1 MDVHRL
7 ELLRELAERG
17 SITAVAQATHRTASA
32 VSQQLK
38 VLEAEAG
45 QTLTEPS
52 GRGIVLT
59 DAGRALARSAADVAI
74 ALARAQALWDQYVD
88 SAAGEVSLAL
98 FPTAGQMLLSATL
111 DAVAEVDGLTLTAA
125 GIDPAVDGFAD
136 AAFDFDIV
144 IAHSQRGAASWA
156 NRDLVVEP
164 LLTEPLEIALPL
176 GHRLAGRHW
185 VSARDLADETW
196 IGVPEGAPFDW
207 IINDVAA
214 LTGHPARVDQRFADT
229 RIVES
234 LVAGGHGIA
243 VLPRYT
249 SLRPDSGIVLK
260 PLQGVATTRH
270 IMALMRPDRAERL
283 SVQTVVRALRE
294 AGHAVE
300 ERFIRAG

>member
-17 SITAVAQATHRTASA
+17 SVTAVARATHRTASA

-45 QTLTEPS
+45 QTLIEPA

-59 DAGRALARSAADVAI
+59 DAGRALARSAADVAV
-74 ALARAQALWDQYVD
+74 ALARAQALWDQYVG
-88 SAAGEVSLAL
+88 SAAGEVTLAL
-98 FPTAGQMLLSATL
+98 FPTAGQMLLSHTL
-111 DAVAEVDGLTLTAA
+111 DTVADVEGLTLSAW

-136 AAFDFDIV
+136 AAFDYDIV
-144 IAHSQRGAASWA
+144 IGHSQRGAASWA
-156 NRDLVVEP
+156 DRELVVVP

-185 VSARDLADETW
+185 VTARDLADETW
-196 IGVPEGAPFDW
+196 IGVPEGAPFEW
-207 IINDVAA
+207 IINEVAA
-214 LTGHPARVDQRFADT
+214 LNGHPARVAQRFADT
-229 RIVES
+229 RIIES

-249 SLRPDSGIVLK
+249 SLREGSGIVLK
-260 PLQGVATTRH
+260 PLQGVGTTRH

-283 SVQTVVRALRE
+283 SVQTVVLALQE
-294 AGHAVE
+294 AGRAVE
-300 ERFIRAG
+300 RRTR